1 MSRKSLETVKSLL
14 IAVLVIAAV
23 LLVMTTP
30 IYKELTGEM
39 PAQTWYRMTTAQTV
53 DPGILP
59 QEAAAIPSV
68 IAIGTGHARYGVRYD
83 ENEAGRV
90 YNELS
95 PLLGDALRTAD
106 APRVVAE
113 EEWFA
118 ALTGANI
125 YLFYPGCI
133 PLPVLTSW
141 LCGEDEPRTPMSGS
155 VRQLLLCPDSDGTL
169 LLCYRDETDGQ
180 YFFCQTSPALTGR
193 LETLCSDYL
202 SNEAVF
208 ACETDSSLAP
218 ATLLLP
224 EPLSAPVLTA
234 GAVAFTDN
242 TMNALLTAMEFNP
255 RTNAT
260 YSSDAGRVVLEGTST
275 LRIGTDGNVSYD
287 SGGESRLLI
296 RESSEAQMIE
306 AARQLAQQTVGG
318 QCGDASL
325 YLMDAVYD
333 EEGTYVIRFGYCLN
347 GMPILPEGADCAA
360 LFRVADGR
368 VDSCALH
375 YRTYARTDTLV
386 LLLPEKQAAAALHA
400 MGQDGSLLTA
410 GYAGSGDTLSP
421 VWLVL

>member
-1 MSRKSLETVKSLL
+1 MSLKYVERLKSLL
-14 IAVLVIAAV
+14 IAALLIVAV
-23 LLVMTTP
+23 LLVMLTP

-39 PAQTWYRMTTAQTV
+39 PAQTWYRLTTVPTS
-53 DPGILP
+53 DIGTLP

-68 IAIGTGHARYGVRYD
+68 IAIGSGHARYGVRYD
-83 ENEAGRV
+83 ESVAGSV

-95 PLLGDALRTAD
+95 PLLGDALRTAGS
-106 APRVVAE
+106 PRAVTE
-113 EEWFA
+113 EEWLT

-125 YLFYPGCI
+125 YLFYPGRV

-141 LCGEDEPRTPMSGS
+141 LCGEDEPQTPLSGS

-169 LLCYRDETDGQ
+169 LLCYRNEVDGQ
-180 YFFCQTSPALTGR
+180 YCFCQTSPALTGR
-193 LETLCSDYL
+193 LEDLCADYL

-218 ATLLLP
+218 AMLLLP

-234 GAVAFTDN
+234 GAVAFTDSA
-242 TMNALLTAMEFNP
+242 MNALLTAMEFNP

-260 YSSDAGRVVLEGTST
+260 YFSDAGRVVLEGAST
-275 LRIGTDGNVSYD
+275 LRIGSDGNVSYE

-296 RESSEAQMIE
+296 REGSEAQAIE
-306 AARQLAQQTVGG
+306 AARQLAQKTVGT

-325 YLMDAVYD
+325 YLMDAGYD
-333 EEGTYVIRFGYCLN
+333 EEGAYVIRFGYCLD
-347 GMPILPEGADCAA
+347 GMPILPEGAGCAA
-360 LFRVADGR
+360 LFRVAEGR
-368 VDSCALH
+368 VDSCVLH
-375 YRTYARTDTLV
+375 YRTYARTDTPV
-386 LLLPEKQAAAALHA
+386 LLLPEEQTAAALHA

-410 GYAGSGDTLSP
+410 GYAGSGSSLSP